1 MLAKED
7 IRKEWEAGLLVAPIV
22 NIYETK
28 DDFMMKLLM
37 PGVNKDGVELKLANE
52 ELQVY
57 GRVRH
62 DVEEPDKFIV
72 KEIEDGNYYRVFKVT
87 DAVEVDKIKA
97 KMEDGILT
105 ITLPKHERVKPKDIP
120 IEVA

>member
-22 NIYETK
+22 NIYETEN
-28 DDFMMKLLM
+28 DFMMKLLM

-62 DVEEPDKFIV
+62 DVEEPEKFIL

-87 DAVEVDKIKA
+87 DSVVVDHIKA

>member
-1 MLAKED
+1 MLDKED
-7 IRKEWEAGLLVAPIV
+7 IRKEWKAGLLVAPIV
-22 NIYETK
+22 DIYETK
-28 DDFMMKLLM
+28 DDYMMKLLM
-37 PGVNKDGVELKLANE
+37 PGVNKDGIELKLADE

-62 DVEEPDKFIV
+62 DVGEPDKFIL
-72 KEIEDGNYYRVFKVT
+72 KEIEEGNYYRVFKVT

-97 KMEDGILT
+97 KMEDGVLT
-105 ITLPKHERVKPKDIP
+105 ITLPKHERVKPKEIP